1 MWGLLGVPCVPLWR
15 PPLLLVK
22 PLPHCPLSLCLH
34 EPSRYTGH
42 RTQSRLEVA
51 AGSDGRSTVHLAEAA
66 KEAQSGNR
74 SLSRDQQPWGKGRGR
89 SLQGTLQVPPQS
101 SNIDG
106 EVRLHTRAAYLQP
119 PARAQGSLASVTV
132 PRQGA
137 REGTNNQIT
146 ASLFICARNVHRF
159 YSSPPIHHDLFV
171 VSCPTTVC
179 PVSQN
184 ITVILPN
191 NTWVL
196 ISKTTKSRILWAGKQ
211 ATRSFPPLPEGGTE
225 CASPGICLP
234 SSWAKFRI
242 LMAFKFYIE
251 RNFIFDF
258 CPVKNNSSFIL
269 RTMSPSFLL

>member
-1 MWGLLGVPCVPLWR
+1 MGASGGALCASVETSSSACEASPT
-15 PPLLLVK
+15 
-22 PLPHCPLSLCLH
+22 LSLVTVYMS
-34 EPSRYTGH
+34 PPVIQGTGPKAGW
-42 RTQSRLEVA
+42 RWLLEVMV
-51 AGSDGRSTVHLAEAA
+51 DRLFTLLRQQR
-66 KEAQSGNR
+66 KR
-74 SLSRDQQPWGKGRGR
+74 SLETGPWGKGRGR

-101 SNIDG
+101 SHIDG

-171 VSCPTTVC
+171 VSCPMTVC

-211 ATRSFPPLPEGGTE
+211 ATRSFLPLPEGGTE

-234 SSWAKFRI
+234 PSWAKFRI

-269 RTMSPSFLL
+269 RTMSPGLIFTLKL